1 MNVRFPKVR
10 ISERLQEY
18 SLIISKMVTVQE
30 AREAL
35 EKRGYSPRY
44 DRQYKCLI
52 FEHDFSEVR
61 FFPKSEWFSGK
72 SVTDGRGFKNLLE
85 QLW

>member
-1 MNVRFPKVR
+1 MTVRFPKAR
-10 ISERLQEY
+10 ISERLQEF

-30 AREAL
+30 AREVL

-72 SVTDGRGFKNLLE
+72 SVADGRGLKNLLE